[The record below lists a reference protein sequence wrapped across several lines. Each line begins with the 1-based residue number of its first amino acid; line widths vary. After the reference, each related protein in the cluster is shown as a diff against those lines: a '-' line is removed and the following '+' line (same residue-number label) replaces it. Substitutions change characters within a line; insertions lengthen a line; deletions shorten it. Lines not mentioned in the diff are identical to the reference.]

1 MSLCRIYL
9 SDRQTEGPTE
19 VPHTHREV
27 PHMKKNSIATK
38 IAAAAIACT
47 IIATPAL
54 AIAQPT
60 AAKAATPAVVT
71 YQFRMDDLPFGYQF
85 HDERVIPAAY
95 AKAVDVA
102 LKHAGFTYKDVEID
116 DVYVFTA
123 PAYDEP
129 VVEVEFEAGLMDYD
143 YVVGLN
149 TLHIYQFVI
158 DD

>member
-38 IAAAAIACT
+38 IAAAAIACS

-54 AIAQPT
+54 AIAQPA
-60 AAKAATPAVVT
+60 AAKAATPAAIS
-71 YQFRMDDLPFGYQF
+71 YQF
-85 HDERVIPAAY
+85 HDERVMPTAY
-95 AKAVDVA
+95 AKAVDAA
-102 LKHAGFTYKDVEID
+102 LRHAGFTYRDVEID

-129 VVEVEFEAGLMDYD
+129 VVEVEFEAGFMDYD

-149 TLHIYQFVI
+149 TLHIYQFTI